1 MILNV
6 TKADAAF
13 YHERL
18 SGFLPSRIIDMH
30 AHVCLKVHRRSQGGE
45 RGTVSWTDRVASEN
59 PVENLLDSYRLLLP
73 GKQVL
78 PLIFGM
84 TLAPGDDLDGGNE
97 YVRRCAAEHGLPALI
112 FAVPGWGAAEFEERV
127 IAGGFL
133 GAKVY
138 LTWAPPEIAPDA
150 IEVFDFLP
158 RHQLAVMNRHGWIA
172 MLHVPRAGRLQDPSN
187 LEQILEIERAYPN
200 VKLIIAHVG
209 RAYCPEDVGNAF
221 EVLAETRRVYFD
233 ISANTNDGVFE
244 QLIRAVGAKR
254 VLFGSDLPILCMRMR
269 RICEQG
275 TYINLVP
282 PGLYGDISGDKHM
295 REAAVGEADELTFFL
310 YEEIDALRRAA
321 TRAGL
326 TRSETDCIF
335 FGNARR
341 MLSELGVN
349 NPFTK

>member
-1 MILNV
+1 
-6 TKADAAF
+6 
-13 YHERL
+13 
-18 SGFLPSRIIDMH
+18 
-30 AHVCLKVHRRSQGGE
+30 
-45 RGTVSWTDRVASEN
+45 
-59 PVENLLDSYRLLLP
+59 
-73 GKQVL
+73 
-78 PLIFGM
+78 
-84 TLAPGDDLDGGNE
+84 
-97 YVRRCAAEHGLPALI
+97 
-112 FAVPGWGAAEFEERV
+112 
-127 IAGGFL
+127 
-133 GAKVY
+133 
-138 LTWAPPEIAPDA
+138 
-150 IEVFDFLP
+150 
-158 RHQLAVMNRHGWIA
+158 
-172 MLHVPRAGRLQDPSN
+172 
-187 LEQILEIERAYPN
+187 
-200 VKLIIAHVG
+200 
-209 RAYCPEDVGNAF
+209 VGNAF
-221 EVLAETRRVYFD
+221 DVLAETRRVYFD